1 MKKTI
6 LFLVFAT
13 GLFTSGSIKAQTL
26 RRDISLSDPF
36 VMADAKTKKYYMT
49 GTGGQM
55 WTSSDLEVWTGPKT
69 VIQADGAAWMGAS
82 PQVWASE
89 VYALDGKYYNISTFT
104 NDAITIDESGHS
116 RRAVHI
122 LSSNLPG
129 GTYKLMS
136 GGDATYLPAEKSTLD
151 GTLFIDTDGTR
162 YLIYCHEWIQND
174 NGTVEAIRLK
184 DDMSGTVGKPTIL
197 FRAHDATWN
206 TGAVTDGPFAFRT
219 QTGRLGMLWTS
230 WHGDRYVQGVAYSTT
245 GSITGLWRQEALPV
259 TPDDYG
265 HGMLF
270 RTFDGQL
277 LMSIHSHRNIDLDKQ
292 WFERH
297 PTLFLCDDSGDKL
310 RVLMEYKTN
319 IGLGNPANVVVANPE
334 FNYGKQGW
342 TCTTQ
347 AQNQLIAHNQGG
359 AITGNFFESWD
370 ANSYTGEIYQ
380 ELNAL
385 PAGTY
390 RVSAAAFR
398 NSVIT
403 GGTAGADVVKLFAN
417 DQLTSV
423 TSNDPE
429 RFSVVTTV
437 TDGRLRFGIRSEQKN
452 YKWMGIDNV
461 RIEYF
466 GSEEYTSDQIERA
479 IRNEAV
485 YLRNQRDGRFLNAGQ
500 SWGTQAVLAEHPMDF
515 YLVELPSGR
524 YALDSRLS
532 NGGANHYVGANGYL
546 DGAMTEFRINWK
558 DNQTVTLSTDG
569 SHYWGNT
576 GAQLVSTQLTNTN
589 TKGAQWNLLRYDD
602 LMALLKDATPEEPA
616 DATFLIQCPN
626 FGRNDTRLSAWQ
638 GDVTTGGDVKN
649 QCAEAPSGTFDIY
662 QTITGIPDGFYEVRV
677 QGFYRGVKTLLY
689 ANQTTQPLMKIADE
703 TGSQPTS
710 LDDACERFTA
720 GKYQN
725 NLRVEVTDGSLTLG
739 IKKTSSASSWTV
751 FDNFELYYLGA
762 ENPIVNVHS
771 VRPNEDTPAMV
782 YDLTGRRVLIRSNPH
797 LPGFCIIRKGEKVQK
812 IFNKGIIIQNGK
824 KIIR

>member
-1 MKKTI
+1 MKKAVLLM
-6 LFLVFAT
+6 LFAA
-13 GLFTSGSIKAQTL
+13 GLLTPDIVQSQTL
-26 RRDISLSDPF
+26 RGDIDLSDPF

-69 VIQADGAAWMGAS
+69 VVQTDGSAWMGAS

-89 VYALDGKYYNISTFT
+89 VYALDGKYYNLSTFT
-104 NDAITIDESGHS
+104 NDAVTIDESGHT

-122 LSSNLPG
+122 LSSSLPN
-129 GTYKLMS
+129 GTYKLIS

-162 YLIYCHEWIQND
+162 YLIYCHEWIQNG

-184 DDMSGTVGKPTIL
+184 DDMSGTEGEPTIL

-245 GSITGLWRQEALPV
+245 GKLTGPWQQEALPV

-277 LMSIHSHRNIDLDKQ
+277 LLSIHSHRNIDLDKQ

-310 RVLMEYKTN
+310 RVLMEYKSN
-319 IGLGNPANVVVANPE
+319 AGLNHPVSVVVNNPE

-342 TCTTQ
+342 TCTTK

-359 AITGNFFESWD
+359 AITGDFFESWD
-370 ANSYTGEIYQ
+370 ADSYTGEIYQ
-380 ELNAL
+380 ELTSL

-398 NSVIT
+398 NSVIS

-417 DQLTSV
+417 DNSTSV
-423 TSNDPE
+423 ASNDPE

-437 TDGRLRFGIRSEQKN
+437 TDGRLRFGLRSERKN

-466 GSEEYTSDQIERA
+466 GPEDYTAEDIERTG
-479 IRNEAV
+479 RNEAV
-485 YLRNQRDGRFLNAGQ
+485 YLRNQRDGRFLSAGQ

-515 YLVELPSGR
+515 YLVELPGGR

-532 NGGANHYVGANGYL
+532 NGGANHYASSNGYL
-546 DGAMTEFRINWK
+546 DGAMAEFRINWK
-558 DNQTVTLSTDG
+558 DEQTVTLSTDG
-569 SHYWGNT
+569 SHYWGST
-576 GAQLVSTQLTNTN
+576 GAQLVSTQLTNAN
-589 TKGAQWNLLRYDD
+589 AKGSQWDILYHDD
-602 LMALLKDATPEEPA
+602 LMALLNDATPEAPA
-616 DATFLIQCPN
+616 DATFLIQCPH

-638 GDVTTGGDVKN
+638 GDVTAGGDVKN
-649 QCAEAPSGTFDIY
+649 QCAQAPSGSFDIY
-662 QTITGIPDGFYEVRV
+662 QRVTGLPDGFYEVRV
-677 QGFYRGVKTLLY
+677 QGFYRGVKALLY
-689 ANQTTQPLMKIADE
+689 ANQTTQPLMNITDE
-703 TGSQPTS
+703 TGNQPST
-710 LDDACERFTA
+710 LDAASERFTA

-725 NLRVEVTDGSLTLG
+725 TLRVEVTDGSLTIG
-739 IKKTSSASSWTV
+739 IKKTSSTSSWTV
-751 FDNFELYYLGA
+751 FDNFELYYLG
-762 ENPIVNVHS
+762 EKDPSSSVHNVQTT
-771 VRPNEDTPAMV
+771 VRTPEAI
-782 YDLTGRRVLIRSNPH
+782 YDLTGRLRSIGSPH
-797 LPGFCIIRKGEKVQK
+797 HLTTGLYIIRKGEKAQK
-812 IFNKGIIIQNGK
+812 VH
-824 KIIR
+824 IRRK